1 MINVRR
7 QPIVMAAACVFPLLC
22 LRPIEAHG
30 QDEIDRLSRQGQLPA
45 DIRPLRV
52 HSDFTDPVGR
62 FMDMVAAG
70 GLSEAKA
77 LQPDACN
84 AWATRRER
92 SAIAGK
98 FWVGTTEIDMDS
110 VCGLH

>member
-1 MINVRR
+1 MMRLVLR
-7 QPIVMAAACVFPLLC
+7 ASACVFPLLC
-22 LRPIEAHG
+22 SLPIEARG

-77 LQPDACN
+77 LQPDACV
-84 AWATRRER
+84 AWATMRDR

-110 VCGLH
+110 VCGHH